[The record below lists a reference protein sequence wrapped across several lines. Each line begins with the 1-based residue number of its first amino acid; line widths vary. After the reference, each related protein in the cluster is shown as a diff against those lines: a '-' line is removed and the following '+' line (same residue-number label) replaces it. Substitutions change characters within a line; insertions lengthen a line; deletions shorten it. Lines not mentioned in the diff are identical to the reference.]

1 MHYGKIIYCDVAN
14 GIGCRTSLFVS
25 GCRHHC
31 KNCFNQITWNFDYG
45 DPYTEDTKKHIIK
58 SIDMPYIQGLTI
70 LGGEPLEP
78 ENQTAVLDLCKTI
91 KERLPEKTIW
101 IYSGYTFEQ
110 ITGTDDKFKH
120 IATPESIAN
129 CKEIL
134 NNIDVLVDGP
144 FVQDLY
150 DITLK
155 YRGSSNQ
162 RIIDV
167 KKTLTEHSVCL
178 YLS

>member
-58 SIDMPYIQGLTI
+58 SIDMPHIQGLTI

-78 ENQTAVLDLCKTI
+78 ENQPIILDLCKTI

-110 ITGTDDKFKH
+110 ITGTDDTFKH
-120 IATPESIAN
+120 IAIPESIEN

-178 YLS
+178 YLK